1 MLDSIYGILLY
12 FFAIYGC
19 YHTSRIILEYTA
31 RQSIRYL
38 PRIYFWTQRFMRRFG
53 YKKND
58 KDISFLE
65 SKTNNYIGLYSQI
78 KNNILENVDLIEN
91 IELKMRMKKWI
102 GSFDDL
108 IHSTYQGGDYTI
120 VKKKLNDT
128 ISEFYN
134 ILDDINK

>member
-1 MLDSIYGILLY
+1 
-12 FFAIYGC
+12 
-19 YHTSRIILEYTA
+19 
-31 RQSIRYL
+31 
-38 PRIYFWTQRFMRRFG
+38 MRRFG